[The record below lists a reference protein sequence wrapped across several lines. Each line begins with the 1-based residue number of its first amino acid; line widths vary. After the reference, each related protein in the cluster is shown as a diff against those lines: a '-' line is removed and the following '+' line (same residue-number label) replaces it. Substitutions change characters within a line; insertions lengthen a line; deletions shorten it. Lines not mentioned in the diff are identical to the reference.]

1 MTNRRN
7 APAQNN
13 DQGTDKGGGSLPQWT
28 VAVAREGQGQT
39 YWTTIGAGWN
49 AQGGGISVNLDA
61 HPIGNRIMIFP
72 RKTEEEREA
81 ANKNRDSRSNR
92 P

>member
-1 MTNRRN
+1 MSRSNEKNQNTN
-7 APAQNN
+7 
-13 DQGTDKGGGSLPQWT
+13 QGTDQGGGARPQWT

-49 AQGGGISVNLDA
+49 AQGGGISINLDA

-72 RKTEEEREA
+72 AKTAEEREEL
-81 ANKNRDSRSNR
+81 NKNRDSRSAR
-92 P
+92 R